1 MLLTSVILVLQE
13 MLEASLVISVLL
25 AFSVHNQ
32 ISRNWIWYAL
42 AAGIASAF
50 FYARNIETMSEWF
63 DYMGLEIVNASI
75 QFMICLWVALFACF
89 RLPGVATGKSPV
101 LLPVA
106 MALIVCLAIARE
118 GFEVLLYGSGVAFNS
133 EQWSPVLIGSV
144 LGGGIGM
151 SIGALLYYGLI
162 SMNGQTGQRVL
173 LVLLCMFSGNMAA
186 QGTLLLIQADWLPSG
201 QAIWNTS
208 FLIPEDNLVGQLLY
222 ALVGYE
228 AAPTALQAGA
238 YGLVFLVIL
247 ILFSLRWPGFNNTQ
261 KAQ

>member
-25 AFSVHNQ
+25 AFSVQNG

-42 AAGIASAF
+42 AAGIASAY
-50 FYARNIETMSEWF
+50 FYARNIETVSEWF

-89 RLPGVATGKSPV
+89 RLGAIKTGKYRL

-118 GFEVLLYGSGVAFNS
+118 GFEVLLYGSGVAVDS
-133 EQWSPVLIGSV
+133 EQWPPVLIGGL

-151 SIGALLYYGLI
+151 SIGALLYYGLT
-162 SMNGQTGQRVL
+162 SMNGLGGQRLL
-173 LVLLCMFSGNMAA
+173 LVLLCLFSGNMAA

-201 QAIWNTS
+201 AAIWNS
-208 FLIPEDNLVGQLLY
+208 SSLIPEDTLVGQLLY

-238 YGLVFLVIL
+238 YGLAFLVIL
-247 ILFSLRWPGFNNTQ
+247 ILFSFHWPGSKNTQ